1 MQFWGFS
8 WVAYSL
14 SLFSLL
20 LFVMSGN
27 DLFLEIRKIVDM
39 FNLLLLLFGTSAFI
53 YRPALSVSLTDN
65 VLSIEQTRLFR
76 SLIAV
81 S

>member
-39 FNLLLLLFGTSAFI
+39 FNLLLLLFGTYAFMHRKAPTYW
-53 YRPALSVSLTDN
+53 YRFSLY
-65 VLSIEQTRLFR
+65 LLLLEAICWQR
-76 SLIAV
+76 S
-81 S
+81 